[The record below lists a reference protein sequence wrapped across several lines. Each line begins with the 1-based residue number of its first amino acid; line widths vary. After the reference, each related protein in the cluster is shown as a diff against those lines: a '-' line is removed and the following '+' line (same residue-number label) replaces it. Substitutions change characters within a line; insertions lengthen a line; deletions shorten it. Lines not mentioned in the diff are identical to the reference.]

1 MFIISGFLVK
11 GESFVVP
18 FYVATSVSFV
28 GALVASISRFVKSNV
43 QKEVNSIS
51 NIKNNNNNNNNN
63 NNSNNESNTNNNK
76 DDINKDSNNVDQD
89 LKSSPV
95 LQFLITVV

>member
-51 NIKNNNNNNNNN
+51 NIKNNNNNNN
-63 NNSNNESNTNNNK
+63 SNNESNANNNK